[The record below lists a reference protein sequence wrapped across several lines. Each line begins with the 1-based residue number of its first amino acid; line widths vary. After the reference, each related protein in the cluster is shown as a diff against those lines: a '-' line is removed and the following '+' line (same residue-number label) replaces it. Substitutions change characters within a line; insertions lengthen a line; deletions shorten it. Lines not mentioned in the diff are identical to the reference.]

1 MLDNAR
7 LVANLRA
14 SDLERT
20 IAFYEG
26 KLGLAL
32 IGRREVLPGHE
43 EVLFRAGGAVLC
55 IERGTAAPSGQTPVS
70 FEVDDIES
78 AVDSLRKRGVAFED
92 YDLPSIKTVGG
103 IATVGALRGA
113 WFKDPDGTLLGL
125 VSRG

>member
-14 SDLERT
+14 SDLEQT
-20 IAFYEG
+20 ISFYEG

-43 EVLFRAGGAVLC
+43 ELRFRAGGAVLC
-55 IERGTAAPSGQTPVS
+55 IESGAATPSGQTPVS

-78 AVDSLRKRGVAFED
+78 AVDSLRRRGVEFEE
-92 YDLPSIKTVGG
+92 YDLHTIKTVAG
-103 IATVGALRGA
+103 IATVGALKGA

-125 VSRG
+125 LSSG

>member
-1 MLDNAR
+1 MLNGAR

-20 IAFYEG
+20 IAFYGG

-43 EVLFRAGGAVLC
+43 EALFEAGGAVLC
-55 IERGTAAPSGQTPVS
+55 IEGGAPSPGGQTPVS

-78 AVDSLRKRGVAFED
+78 AVDGLRQRGVQFEE
-92 YDLPSIKTVGG
+92 YELPSVNTVGG
-103 IATVGALRGA
+103 IATVGAFRAA
-113 WFKDPDGTLLGL
+113 WFKDPDGTLVGL
-125 VSRG
+125 ISEA

>member
-1 MLDNAR
+1 MLDGAR

-26 KLGLAL
+26 KLGLPL
-32 IGRREVLPGHE
+32 IGRREVLPGHVE
-43 EVLFRAGGAVLC
+43 LRFQAGGAVLC
-55 IERGTAAPSGQTPVS
+55 IEGGAPSPSGQTPVS

-78 AVDSLRKRGVAFED
+78 VVEALRQRGVEFEE
-92 YDLPSIKTVGG
+92 YDLPSFKTVGG
-103 IATVGALRGA
+103 IATVGTLSAA

-125 VSRG
+125 ISVA

>member
-43 EVLFRAGGAVLC
+43 ELRFQAGGAVLC
-55 IERGTAAPSGQTPVS
+55 IESGAATPSGQTPVS
-70 FEVDDIES
+70 FDVDDIES
-78 AVDSLRKRGVAFED
+78 AAESLRKRGIEFED
-92 YDLPSIKTVGG
+92 YDLPNFKTVGG
-103 IATVGALRGA
+103 IATVGALKGA

-125 VSRG
+125 VSAG